1 LLINGETI
9 NLLVI
14 SRAIIWRSPKV
25 ILLAKSGR
33 RTIDVQQ
40 EPENQVCQRTHACE
54 TDFASSIKSAQE
66 PESRGHVWILEGWQ
80 LDPERVRAVTRP
92 HLRACWLL
100 VDEAALEARVRADT
114 AFYQGCTDVERF
126 IRHDMARS
134 RWVNDRVRRAAAYE
148 AGVVLHVGP
157 EDTGDAVVTR
167 CIQRVWPG

>member
-1 LLINGETI
+1 VANSKILGNQWRNEQS
-9 NLLVI
+9 
-14 SRAIIWRSPKV
+14 SRDQPGHH
-25 ILLAKSGR
+25 LAF
-33 RTIDVQQ
+33 T
-40 EPENQVCQRTHACE
+40 
-54 TDFASSIKSAQE
+54 KSAQE
-66 PESRGHVWILEGWQ
+66 PERRGHVWILEGWQ

-134 RWVNDRVRRAAAYE
+134 RCVNDRVRRAAAYE
-148 AGVVLHVGP
+148 AGVVRHVGP
-157 EDTGDAVVTR
+157 EDPGDAVVTR